1 MVDSSVRNV
10 NYLQLRNVLSR
21 LNNLDNYYNKNELK
35 EKLETL
41 EDSLKLC
48 GHLTIALKKDLS
60 LEELSSLYT
69 VTVMLLLLGDLELLS
84 VRLELLNECFN
95 YADMLKPT
103 MIDFVT
109 RELLDNFK
117 FAARLEENN
126 KDYDYMLYL
135 LTALPHMITAS
146 ETGKMISL
154 GLLRAFISELSNPE
168 SDIIMH
174 IYRNISEI
182 WQMIKPLKV
191 DVIVFEW
198 SLCKIYTLVKSFGLI
213 LATAALNTN
222 NAALKQAGYRGFEL
236 PQVETQIEIS
246 EWFKTL
252 RNKMND
258 KNKTEKTKSIFM
270 LVRFIDFNILS
281 SLAEAANEVASET
294 GNDPPAS

>member
-21 LNNLDNYYNKNELK
+21 LNNLDNYYNKDELK

-48 GHLTIALKKDLS
+48 GHLTIALKEDLS

-69 VTVMLLLLGDLELLS
+69 VAIMLLLLGDLELLS

-117 FAARLEENN
+117 FTARLEENN

-191 DVIVFEW
+191 DVIVVEW
-198 SLCKIYTLVKSFGLI
+198 TLCKIYTLVKSFGLI